1 MPKPTVFS
9 PIKIIRK
16 GESFQIRL
24 GMRPG
29 AVLHIYYSDDPEVR
43 ARKNLMNRDDAEM
56 LAVLVART
64 LRAGIAGPR

>member
-1 MPKPTVFS
+1 MPKPTVFT

-16 GESFQIRL
+16 RESFQIRL

-29 AVLHIYYSDDPEVR
+29 AVLHIYYSEDAGVAER
-43 ARKNLMNRDDAEM
+43 QGRMNRDDAEM

-64 LRAGIAGPR
+64 LTAGIAGPR